1 MSLNLSTQFELEP
14 WQQDAVKAWASSH
27 HPQFGN
33 RHGIF
38 DVFTGAGKTVLAFA
52 AMVEAAASV
61 PDLRFAIIVPTRAL
75 GDQWEKGILA
85 AFGVSDSEV
94 GRCPGGRNDSLAS
107 HRFVIYVI
115 NTARNRLAEH
125 VVGEKVMLVVDEC
138 HKAGSS
144 QNQKIFEAQ
153 TTFRLGLS
161 ATPQREDIVDVDGY
175 PLPVDEQPHGKA
187 IGPVCYQLTLKR
199 GRELGMLPR
208 YAVHHHRITLSPDED
223 RQYKRL
229 TKDYTE
235 ACRNMNDYG
244 GRAEKYMAYL
254 NGRVRGATAQ
264 QSQAA
269 CEIQNT
275 LFRRKQWLYQV
286 SERNRV
292 ARCILADAA
301 ARAVEAGRVVR
312 AMVFNER
319 VGGDENEND
328 ELDAAADQI
337 RDEGASAL
345 YKGICSDVETG
356 ALNLGGARTS
366 GVALEHSR
374 LPQPERDA
382 AVMGF
387 RRGDVRVLVSVKAL
401 VEGIDVPDA
410 DLGLSVASTSSA
422 RQRIQTMGRILR
434 AARDANG
441 RRLTGAER
449 SAQPIKELHLIY
461 VGNTVDAQIYVKKDW
476 SDETGESQNFWWK
489 WGVGTEQAEEDGEP
503 PKPPPTEEQAWEMIK
518 HLPMPQPW
526 PGDANGIWW
535 TFRQEGIS
543 KTKEGQEAVN
553 GTEAVSLLENVGLK
567 SGRDMRGM
575 FKQTPR
581 IFVILKSTSDGLPLA
596 CGKLSERLTVHED
609 EQSEAEA
616 VTEAVA
622 PRAPEAQHSTASA
635 TAEIWNEQNVELAE
649 EVEKNYCGAEAWFD
663 VVKCAFLAV
672 KDGDPLMV
680 TSCRSVLE
688 RRAKG
693 VRFGMPWLDALLS
706 GEAKGVNPNFDPFL
720 AFYPVIMS
728 TGIAAYAAGQYA
740 VLRRCRDELERRSRG
755 NARLTGLTGA
765 LNILLGE
772 TRQVAQGGGEAF

>member
-1 MSLNLSTQFELEP
+1 
-14 WQQDAVKAWASSH
+14 
-27 HPQFGN
+27 
-33 RHGIF
+33 
-38 DVFTGAGKTVLAFA
+38 
-52 AMVEAAASV
+52 
-61 PDLRFAIIVPTRAL
+61 
-75 GDQWEKGILA
+75 
-85 AFGVSDSEV
+85 
-94 GRCPGGRNDSLAS
+94 
-107 HRFVIYVI
+107 
-115 NTARNRLAEH
+115 
-125 VVGEKVMLVVDEC
+125 
-138 HKAGSS
+138 
-144 QNQKIFEAQ
+144 
-153 TTFRLGLS
+153 
-161 ATPQREDIVDVDGY
+161 
-175 PLPVDEQPHGKA
+175 
-187 IGPVCYQLTLKR
+187 
-199 GRELGMLPR
+199 
-208 YAVHHHRITLSPDED
+208 
-223 RQYKRL
+223 
-229 TKDYTE
+229 
-235 ACRNMNDYG
+235 
-244 GRAEKYMAYL
+244 
-254 NGRVRGATAQ
+254 
-264 QSQAA
+264 
-269 CEIQNT
+269 
-275 LFRRKQWLYQV
+275 
-286 SERNRV
+286 
-292 ARCILADAA
+292 
-301 ARAVEAGRVVR
+301 
-312 AMVFNER
+312 
-319 VGGDENEND
+319 
-328 ELDAAADQI
+328 
-337 RDEGASAL
+337 
-345 YKGICSDVETG
+345 
-356 ALNLGGARTS
+356 
-366 GVALEHSR
+366 
-374 LPQPERDA
+374 
-382 AVMGF
+382 MGF